1 MNGTLEIVTTRHN
14 PLIDPRLAVWGWE
27 IPVYLFLGGLVAG
40 LLVLGAAYE
49 LRHPDKPR
57 SNALRLMP
65 FAAVVLLSL
74 GMLALFLDLAYKLHV
89 YRFYLA
95 LEWTSPMSWGS
106 WILVLAYPVALLSG
120 LGSLPEAWREKL
132 LGWKPVA
139 PLLRRLLAWADDGRR
154 TILKLSVAT
163 GIGLGLYTGLLL
175 GTLAARPQWNTAVLG
190 PLFLASGVSTGAAFL
205 LFFKLEDDEHHFVVR
220 WDVAAI
226 AVELALIAVMLV
238 GFAAGDRTAQHAYY
252 HLMGGPWTSAFWSLV
267 VGAGLLVPLALEL
280 IGLRRKLPLAAV
292 APVLILVGGLSL
304 RFILLLAGQA
314 SSFREFP

>member
-1 MNGTLEIVTTRHN
+1 MNGTLEVVTTRAN
-14 PLIDPRLAVWGWE
+14 PLIDPGLAVWGWE

-40 LLVLGAAYE
+40 LLVLGAIYE
-49 LRHPDKPR
+49 LLHPDKPR
-57 SNALRLMP
+57 SAALRLMP

-74 GMLALFLDLAYKLHV
+74 GMLALFLDLAYKIHV

-95 LEWTSPMSWGS
+95 LEWSSPMSWGS

-120 LGSLPEAWREKL
+120 LGSLPDVWREKAL
-132 LGWKPVA
+132 AWKSGA
-139 PLLRRLLAWADDGRR
+139 ALLRRLFAWADGGRR
-154 TILKLSVAT
+154 TILRLSVVT

-205 LFFKLEDDEHHFVVR
+205 LFFRSDDDEHRFVVR
-220 WDVAAI
+220 WDVAAMV
-226 AVELALIAVMLV
+226 VELALIAVMLL
-238 GFAAGDRTAQHAYY
+238 GLAAGDRTAQHAYD

-280 IGLRRKLPLAAV
+280 LGLRRKLPFAAL

-304 RFILLLAGQA
+304 RVILLLAGQA